1 MKKLIY
7 VFAVIATVAFAS
19 CAQRAAKI
27 EAEEEAA
34 ATEGTAVNVEV
45 VEATGEAIVGDS
57 LVTDNDVGIIA
68 TPVE

>member
-7 VFAVIATVAFAS
+7 VFAAIVTVAFAS

-34 ATEGTAVNVEV
+34 AIEEPVNVEV
-45 VEATGEAIVGDS
+45 VEATGAAIEGDT
-57 LVTDNDVGIIA
+57 LVTDTVVGVA
-68 TPVE
+68 VVPAE